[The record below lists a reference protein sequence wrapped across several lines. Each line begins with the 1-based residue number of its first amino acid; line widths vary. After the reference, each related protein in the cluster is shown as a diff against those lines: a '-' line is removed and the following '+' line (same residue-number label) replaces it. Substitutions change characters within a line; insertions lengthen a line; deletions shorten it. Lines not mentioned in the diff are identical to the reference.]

1 MYAEDYRN
9 LKVYQ
14 SLKSLSLRIFEL
26 SRRFPPE
33 EKYSLT
39 SQIRRA
45 SRSAAA
51 QIPEA
56 WAKRRYKA
64 HFISKLTDSD
74 GEQRETQHWIDTALD
89 CGYIEQAVRD
99 ELIAEYNEC
108 GRMIQGMITKAES
121 FCFREPPAEY
131 PS

>member
-1 MYAEDYRN
+1 MYAENYRD

-14 SLKSLSLRIFEL
+14 TLKNLAFRIFEL
-26 SRRFPPE
+26 SKRFPPE

-39 SQIRRA
+39 SQMRRA

-64 HFISKLTDSD
+64 HFISKLTDAD

-89 CGYIEQAVRD
+89 CGYINQSLRD
-99 ELIAEYNEC
+99 ELISGYEQS
-108 GRMIQGMITKAES
+108 GRMIQGMIDKAES
-121 FCFREPPAEY
+121 FCFREPQAEY
-131 PS
+131 